1 MQASEDL
8 PFCALEESF
17 PSCTCL
23 PQNIV
28 SFSVNLDG
36 LPEKLKGCLGSLGTL
51 CIHIPFVLLVC
62 IGMYFVLLVLACSC
76 FVLTVGSKKVQNQ
89 KSFPFFPLAMLYE
102 RPTRQDMMGILKSNL
117 NYSKTIPSALLVDL
131 GTLQVSLYCLKL
143 KYLMNFRFKNIQ
155 IGFILLHFSYKEH

>member
-1 MQASEDL
+1 MQMTADVQVNELHVNNWKHLSMCWKWKYLLLVYVDLWPNDHEIVLQNCMTQSGFMQASEDL

-76 FVLTVGSKKVQNQ
+76 FVLTVGS
-89 KSFPFFPLAMLYE
+89 
-102 RPTRQDMMGILKSNL
+102 
-117 NYSKTIPSALLVDL
+117 
-131 GTLQVSLYCLKL
+131 
-143 KYLMNFRFKNIQ
+143 
-155 IGFILLHFSYKEH
+155 

>member
-1 MQASEDL
+1 MTQSGFMQASEDL

-76 FVLTVGSKKVQNQ
+76 FVLTVGS
-89 KSFPFFPLAMLYE
+89 
-102 RPTRQDMMGILKSNL
+102 
-117 NYSKTIPSALLVDL
+117 
-131 GTLQVSLYCLKL
+131 
-143 KYLMNFRFKNIQ
+143 
-155 IGFILLHFSYKEH
+155 